1 MQLPSFRRL
10 FSSDFPTQFKALVDT
25 LGVSLNNGI
34 EVLYQALN
42 NGLTLEDNINC
53 TIKPITLSVD
63 ASGNPTGKSAILLN
77 TTNKVDGCVVLN
89 AINKTNSS
97 TFPSGAVYVS
107 WSQTGNQLNINNVNG
122 LQPNQ
127 SYTLTVVAFQQD
139 S

>member
-1 MQLPSFRRL
+1 MLLPSFRRL
-10 FSSDFPTQFKALVDT
+10 FSSDFPNQFKALIDT

-53 TIKPITLSVD
+53 TIKPITLTVD
-63 ASGNPTGKSAILLN
+63 ATGKPTQNSAILLN

-89 AINKTNSS
+89 ALNQTNSA
-97 TFPSGAVYVS
+97 TFPSGGVFIS
-107 WSQTGNQLNINNVNG
+107 WSQSGSQLNLNNITG
-122 LQPNQ
+122 LQANQ